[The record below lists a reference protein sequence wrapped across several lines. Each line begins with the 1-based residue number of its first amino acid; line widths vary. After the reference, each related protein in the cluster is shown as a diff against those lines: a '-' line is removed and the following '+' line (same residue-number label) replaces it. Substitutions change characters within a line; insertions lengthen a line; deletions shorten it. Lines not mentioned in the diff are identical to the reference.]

1 MTIVPRTQLPLL
13 VCALIPADSTTD
25 AVLGALGCRIQRG
38 RKGNVVGRFENVTVL
53 PVFHNDID
61 VHMILASDGV
71 VLVIDGNQGVSPAVI
86 DTWRELK
93 DWDVPR
99 HLGVLNS
106 VTGRADF
113 DEVIAIGERVL
124 DDAMMVRYLPVE
136 NDASDGVD
144 GMYDILTSELH
155 VLSTEGISIRS
166 SDPEHVALTADKR
179 EVLIEDIAHHSQS
192 DVLFDALTTGMP
204 MSIPA
209 LEAAWNT
216 PGIVSATPLDDN
228 VGVNVLAA
236 WYATLD
242 ARWLPTVN
250 QGDVTFSVDET
261 SDSLGIGIAKNM
273 ARVWNNNRQTW
284 FERVHGKHSPVTT
297 DDCNVLGAVCFAVG
311 IAAGD
316 TLRPQHSDYLVREPR
331 F

>member
-13 VCALIPADSTTD
+13 VCALIPADSSTD
-25 AVLGALGCRIQRG
+25 AVLARLGCRIHQG
-38 RKGNVVGRFENVTVL
+38 RLGNVVGRIHNVTVL
-53 PVFHNDID
+53 PVKHDAID
-61 VHMILASDGV
+61 KHVMLASDGI
-71 VLVIDGNQGVSPAVI
+71 VLVIDGNQGVAPAVI

-93 DWDVPR
+93 DWDIPR

-113 DEVIAIGERVL
+113 DEVVAIGERVL
-124 DDAMMVRYLPVE
+124 DDSLMVRFLPVE
-136 NDASDGVD
+136 NDASDGID

-155 VLSTEGISIRS
+155 VLTANGIFIRG

-192 DVLFDALTTGMP
+192 DELLNALTTGMP

-228 VGVNVLAA
+228 VGVHVLTT

-242 ARWLPTVN
+242 ARWLPTVD
-250 QGDVTFSVDET
+250 QGDITMSINET
-261 SDSLGIGIAKNM
+261 RDSLGIGISRNM

-297 DDCNVLGAVCFAVG
+297 DDCNVLGAVCFADG
-311 IAAGD
+311 ITEGD
-316 TLRPQHSDYLVREPR
+316 TLRPQHSEYLVREPR

>member
-13 VCALIPADSTTD
+13 VCALIPADSNTD
-25 AVLGALGCRIQRG
+25 AVLEALGCRIQHG
-38 RKGNVVGRFENVTVL
+38 RKGQKVGRFENVTVL
-53 PVFHNDID
+53 PILQSDID
-61 VHMILASDGV
+61 IRTILASDGV
-71 VLVIDGNQGVSPAVI
+71 VLVIDGNLGVSPSAI

-136 NDASDGVD
+136 NDDSNGID

-155 VLSTEGISIRS
+155 VLSSAGISIRS

-192 DVLFDALTTGMP
+192 DELLNALTSGMP

-236 WYATLD
+236 WFKTLE
-242 ARWLPTVN
+242 ARWMPVVIHADATISVN
-250 QGDVTFSVDET
+250 ET
-261 SDSLGIGIAKNM
+261 SDVVGIGIGKNL
-273 ARVWNNNRQTW
+273 ARMWNNNRETW
-284 FERVHGKHSPVTT
+284 LERVQGKHSPVTT
-297 DDCNVLGAVCFAVG
+297 DDCNVLGALCFAVG
-311 IAAGD
+311 IGFGD
-316 TLRPQHSDYLVREPR
+316 TLRPQHSDFLVREPL